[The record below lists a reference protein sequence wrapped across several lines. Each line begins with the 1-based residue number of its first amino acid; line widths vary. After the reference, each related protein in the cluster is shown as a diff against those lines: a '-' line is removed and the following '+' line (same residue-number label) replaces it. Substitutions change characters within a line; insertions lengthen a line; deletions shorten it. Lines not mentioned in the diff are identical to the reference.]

1 MGVGLE
7 RTPDDVAFLALAL
20 KASKVFPVAGA
31 LIEPTIPR
39 GFRLIKK
46 QRI

>member
-1 MGVGLE
+1 MLIFKEE

-31 LIEPTIPR
+31 LMEPTIPEFSLNCR
-39 GFRLIKK
+39 
-46 QRI
+46 